1 MANFNINDE
10 QLKQVYE
17 EILTDLQK
25 LSKAEPEEEMPKK
38 DKEEEE
44 KKKEEMGKKT
54 EKTEEVTAEDGDAKL
69 HEILEDEDQE
79 EGEEEYSY
87 EELKQDYANLPLET
101 LKLHYLAAK
110 EAIASKMSEEAEEK
124 EDVQP
129 MVKVMQKSE
138 SPKVTK
144 KLQKM
149 EKQMESIQ
157 KALEKMVSLP
167 LGRKAVTEVSAIK
180 KSESAP
186 KEFTPSEVMGKLRS
200 VAAAPTLSKSD
211 RDLINQYCL
220 GQIDHTHIG
229 HLLEK

>member
-54 EKTEEVTAEDGDAKL
+54 EKTELPTEENEDAKL

-110 EAIASKMSEEAEEK
+110 EAIASKMNEEAEEK
-124 EDVQP
+124 EEVKP

-149 EKQMESIQ
+149 EKQMESLQ

-180 KSESAP
+180 KNESAP
-186 KEFTPSEVMGKLRS
+186 KELTPSEVMSKLRS

-220 GQIDHTHIG
+220 GQIDHAHIG